1 MNKAKTIVLG
11 IVAAVFLAAA
21 PCCAGN
27 PDNPPGGTQ
36 PVSVKNEGSVDKGSE
51 ANKQNLQQKGKA
63 GEEKKEKKE
72 VVTTDKLQSEL
83 GQCVKKTDVYM
94 IGGILAIFSLLLFGL
109 DCYLVQ
115 SGFKKLKED
124 YKAKLKSTKDEA
136 RDEFNDLSAE
146 QKKIENR
153 IKDLEKELSNYRQNY
168 HCMESSFSAGM
179 REPMETEAE
188 RQQREARERQERE
201 ERKKKEEERKRQE
214 VLRKA
219 KQDFCGAYNRLFL
232 LNNKDKYQT
241 RKDFFESF
249 SVKGATFDADN
260 AKLTSEQRDR
270 AEYYIYQLPNNQLA
284 VVPSD
289 KKPYEQELHKR
300 RGGERFFDSNFNEFE
315 NYLQIKVSEPAIFD
329 SDFNLISKGKL
340 MLM

>member
-201 ERKKKEEERKRQE
+201 ERQKKEEERKRQE
-214 VLRKA
+214 EIRKA
-219 KQDFCGAYNRLFL
+219 KQDFCDAYNRLCL
-232 LNNKDKYQT
+232 LNSQEKFQT
-241 RKDFFESF
+241 RKNFFAYF
-249 SVKGATFDADN
+249 SVKGASFDAAN
-260 AKLTSEQRDR
+260 ATFKSEQLDR
-270 AEYYIYQLPNNQLA
+270 AAYYICRLPNNQLA
-284 VVPSD
+284 VVPND
-289 KKPYEQELHKR
+289 KSYEQEFHER
-300 RGGERFFDSNFNEFE
+300 RGGKIFFDSNFHGFE
-315 NYLQIKVSEPAIFD
+315 NYSKISVSEPAIFD